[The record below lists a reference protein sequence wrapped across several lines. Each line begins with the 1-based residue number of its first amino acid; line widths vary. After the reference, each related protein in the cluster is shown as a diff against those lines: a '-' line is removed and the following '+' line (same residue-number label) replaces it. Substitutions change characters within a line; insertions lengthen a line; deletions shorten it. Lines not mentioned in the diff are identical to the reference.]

1 MIPRGQSLP
10 EYVLPLALVVGI
22 SGLIAW
28 GLTQQG
34 GIQAQIQGSVQGNRT
49 GKVVQVATLGA
60 LPAGA
65 TVMPYGTRTAVL
77 PLANG
82 QTITLP
88 NIPDNLAETLE
99 TAGGS
104 GTTHAMGQLI
114 RDLAEKMKDT
124 LQPEQY
130 NALISLS
137 DRAFDMAAEQ
147 KILETAMRNLNLDER
162 FPWPAEHTTGSV
174 GLSIYVDRNNFL
186 SSQRVQDPAGNT
198 ISITDLARRLGFYNP
213 DVKSIPLS
221 LTEGGT
227 PKNPGRTMAAFL
239 GQLQVA
245 KQTGALDDPA
255 VNQLIGTLSS
265 RIAILGELSESFTT
279 SEQMGQAVA
288 VTRSD
293 ATHICDVGQ
302 GNSDT
307 GVSCTQ

>member
-1 MIPRGQSLP
+1 
-10 EYVLPLALVVGI
+10 
-22 SGLIAW
+22 
-28 GLTQQG
+28 
-34 GIQAQIQGSVQGNRT
+34 
-49 GKVVQVATLGA
+49 
-60 LPAGA
+60 
-65 TVMPYGTRTAVL
+65 
-77 PLANG
+77 
-82 QTITLP
+82 
-88 NIPDNLAETLE
+88 
-99 TAGGS
+99 
-104 GTTHAMGQLI
+104 
-114 RDLAEKMKDT
+114 
-124 LQPEQY
+124 
-130 NALISLS
+130 
-137 DRAFDMAAEQ
+137 MAAEQ